1 MHVRSC
7 RCKNL
12 KQVSGLIGGFQTPQ
26 TLPLDL
32 LLFCGLKRVIAY
44 WQLIGTTTIHTW
56 QIL

>member
-32 LLFCGLKRVIAY
+32 LLFCGLKRVIAC
-44 WQLIGTTTIHTW
+44 
-56 QIL
+56 